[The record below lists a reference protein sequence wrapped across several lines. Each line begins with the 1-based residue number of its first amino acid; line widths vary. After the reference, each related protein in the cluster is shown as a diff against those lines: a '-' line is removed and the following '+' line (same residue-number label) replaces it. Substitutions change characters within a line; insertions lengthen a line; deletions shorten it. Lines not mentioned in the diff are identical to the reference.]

1 MTYDTLRFRLQRAV
15 YLLASTSPHTPF
27 TKEIYPSGNA
37 PRSPPKLAIV
47 ANVICGKTNHD
58 CISCPWPC
66 PRRPQSGHGWRR
78 SRPLL
83 GTDHGAICLHCCSLY
98 TTSTPSASSA
108 QWGKACSTSLPYLT
122 LDWDGSCESGTA
134 NLIQDSFTLAGL
146 FKYSQMGC
154 ATSTK
159 LRVPPWLRL
168 SPPTIVPPVP
178 HGVGVVHPNS
188 ELLSAATVP

>member
-15 YLLASTSPHTPF
+15 YLLHS
-27 TKEIYPSGNA
+27 
-37 PRSPPKLAIV
+37 
-47 ANVICGKTNHD
+47 
-58 CISCPWPC
+58 
-66 PRRPQSGHGWRR
+66 RRPQSGHGWRR

-108 QWGKACSTSLPYLT
+108 QWGKARSTSLVSDASNHRSLT
-122 LDWDGSCESGTA
+122 RIQHLQSSSHISPSIGTVLVSQA
-134 NLIQDSFTLAGL
+134 RQTLYKIPSHWLAFSRFVRNPSSSHVVVTAL
-146 FKYSQMGC
+146 HFQYSQMGC